1 MKKAILY
8 FGIALLFSL
17 SSIAVLASDGESQGH
32 EEKEF
37 NVSEMIMHHVKDAHE
52 WHLWGPEHGGT
63 TIYLPV
69 ILITEDGI
77 KTFSSSHFYEGELI
91 HDNENHYIK
100 GAGAAEGFG
109 MFHEKIYELDRHG
122 KLHFE
127 NGHVHGNLKPYDFS
141 ITKNVLFIFIDAAI
155 MLLVFFAVARGY
167 KKNVGK
173 APKGVQSLFEPVII
187 YIRDEV
193 VKPSIG
199 EKYQKY
205 LPYLLTLF
213 FFIWFGNLLG
223 LIPGAANMTGNIA
236 VTAVLALGTFFMT
249 NFSGKKAYWS
259 HIFWTPGVPWW
270 LRPIIL
276 PVELILSL
284 IHI

>member
-1 MKKAILY
+1 
-8 FGIALLFSL
+8 
-17 SSIAVLASDGESQGH
+17 
-32 EEKEF
+32 
-37 NVSEMIMHHVKDAHE
+37 
-52 WHLWGPEHGGT
+52 
-63 TIYLPV
+63 
-69 ILITEDGI
+69 
-77 KTFSSSHFYEGELI
+77 
-91 HDNENHYIK
+91 
-100 GAGAAEGFG
+100 
-109 MFHEKIYELDRHG
+109 
-122 KLHFE
+122 
-127 NGHVHGNLKPYDFS
+127 
-141 ITKNVLFIFIDAAI
+141 

-167 KKNVGK
+167 KKNAGK

-199 EKYQKY
+199 DNYQKY

-236 VTAVLALGTFFMT
+236 VTAVLALGTFFIT
-249 NFSGKKAYWS
+249 NFSGNRAYWS

-276 PVELILSL
+276 PVELIGVLTKPVSLMVRLFVSITAGHIVVLSL
-284 IHI
+284 VSLTFIFHSWTIGFGSTVIVTLITIIELLVATIQAYVFTMFTSLYIGMAVEEHH